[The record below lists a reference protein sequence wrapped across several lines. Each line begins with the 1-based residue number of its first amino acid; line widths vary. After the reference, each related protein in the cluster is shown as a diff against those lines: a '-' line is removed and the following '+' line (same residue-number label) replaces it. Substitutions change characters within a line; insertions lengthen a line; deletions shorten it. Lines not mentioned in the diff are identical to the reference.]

1 MENRGEESSN
11 RGLTLIELLVT
22 MTILFVL
29 ASVALPL
36 SRMSDLRGREIELR
50 QDLRE
55 MREAIDRFKRDWD
68 LGRVSHLESNVANAE
83 TGYPASLE
91 ILVKGAP
98 AGDVHGGIRK
108 YLRRIPEDPI
118 TRSKEWGLR
127 CYTDEPD
134 SRSWCGD
141 DVYDIYSLSDGKGLD
156 GTPYEEW

>member
-1 MENRGEESSN
+1 MEHRRKSVSN

-22 MTILFVL
+22 MTILFIL

-36 SRMSDLRGREIELR
+36 SRMSDLRSREIELR

-68 LGRVSHLESNVANAE
+68 LGRISHLESNVANAE
-83 TGYPASLE
+83 
-91 ILVKGAP
+91 GAP
-98 AGDVHGGIRK
+98 AGDVKGGIRK

-118 TRSKEWGLR
+118 AHSKEWGLR
-127 CYTDEPD
+127 CYSDEPD
-134 SRSWCGD
+134 SMSWCGD
-141 DVYDIYSLSDGKGLD
+141 DVYDVYSEGDGKGLD

>member
-1 MENRGEESSN
+1 MDHRWKKASN

-22 MTILFVL
+22 MTILFIL

-36 SRMSDLRGREIELR
+36 SRMSDRRGREIELR

-68 LGRVSHLESNVANAE
+68 LGRISHLESDVANAE
-83 TGYPASLE
+83 SGYPASLG

-98 AGDVHGGIRK
+98 AGDVKGGIRK

-118 TRSKEWGLR
+118 TRSKEWGRR
-127 CYTDEPD
+127 CYSDEPD
-134 SRSWCGD
+134 SLSWCGD
-141 DVYDIYSLSDGKGLD
+141 DVYDVYSESDEKGLD

>member
-1 MENRGEESSN
+1 MDHRWKKVSN
-11 RGLTLIELLVT
+11 RGLTLVELLVT
-22 MTILFVL
+22 MTILFIL

-36 SRMSDLRGREIELR
+36 SRMSDLRSREIELR

-68 LGRVSHLESNVANAE
+68 LGRISHLESDVANTE
-83 TGYPASLE
+83 TGFPASLE

-98 AGDVHGGIRK
+98 AGDVKGGIRK

-118 TRSKEWGLR
+118 AHSKEWGLR
-127 CYTDEPD
+127 CYSDEPD
-134 SRSWCGD
+134 SMSWCGD
-141 DVYDIYSLSDGKGLD
+141 DVYDVYSESDEKGLD